1 MFQGVVVAAGIVLA
15 SLVVLPIPFVH
26 FIVPP
31 LGPFVA
37 GLVGGGI
44 AKADQGKII
53 SFGLY
58 VAGLMAAPAI
68 LLVVL
73 GFVLDMDSTYKWLL
87 IIVGFAVVPYT
98 WWAVTMGALISYL
111 IRKGDSDTA

>member
-15 SLVVLPIPFVH
+15 SLLVLPIPFVH
-26 FIVPP
+26 FIVLP

-37 GLVGGGI
+37 GIVGGGV
-44 AKADQGKII
+44 AKADQGRII
-53 SFGLY
+53 TFGLY
-58 VAGLMAAPAI
+58 VAALMSVPAV

-73 GFVLDMDSTYKWLL
+73 GLVLDSTFKWLL
-87 IIVGFAVVPYT
+87 IIVGFGVVPYT

-111 IRKGDSDTA
+111 IRRGETDAG

>member
-1 MFQGVVVAAGIVLA
+1 MFQGVIVAASIVLA
-15 SLVVLPIPFVH
+15 SLLVLPIPFVH
-26 FIVPP
+26 FIIPP

-37 GLVGGGI
+37 GLVGGGV
-44 AKADQGKII
+44 AKADQGRII

-58 VAGLMAAPAI
+58 VAALMAVPAT
-68 LLVVL
+68 LLVIL

-87 IIVGFAVVPYT
+87 IIVGFGIVPYT

-111 IRKGDSDTA
+111 IRRGETDTG